1 MIAGDLEIRIAAVYD
16 QLNRDLKAAEQTSA
30 RSGAVSG
37 QQFGQQF
44 GTASTTYLSQAAD
57 GIKVKF
63 QKALSGANL
72 ASTIA
77 NSLEAGIR
85 SGSNEEA
92 VKAAVAAIPI
102 VGGLM
107 NAISDAVVEAMTGRE
122 ATAALNKAAKEQARQ
137 AIESRNRMVKLE
149 VERIQTVQQADVDA
163 AMEVDKRKGLIE
175 KARLDIFNARAQT
188 NERLAVQMDKQE
200 RDKIQEIQRLREQA
214 IKDRLQR
221 ELRALDEADAKAKQI
236 EDERKAREA
245 KEIQDKKDRE
255 IARIDEEAGRRA
267 AALREQSAAVQSSV
281 SSFST
286 SFGTFKFSSYTEAEK
301 KQVDRDILDQIKSI
315 YAEARQLR
323 NAVQSGAGGFN

>member
-72 ASTIA
+72 AATFA

-85 SGSNEEA
+85 SGSAEES
-92 VKAAVAAIPI
+92 VKAAVRAIPI
-102 VGGLM
+102 VGGL
-107 NAISDAVVEAMTGRE
+107 IDAVADAIVEGVTGAKALAAAE
-122 ATAALNKAAKEQARQ
+122 AARAEQEKKAVEF
-137 AIESRNRMVKLE
+137 RNRLVKLE
-149 VERIQTVQQADVDA
+149 VERIQTVQQLEIDA
-163 AMEVDKRKGLIE
+163 AMEVDKRNGLIE

-188 NERLAVQMDKQE
+188 NERLTQNLDKQE

-236 EDERKAREA
+236 EDDRKAREA
-245 KEIQDKKDRE
+245 KEIRDKKDRE